1 MDMRA
6 DAEAF
11 IAYLLHEKRYSAAT
25 AASYERVLR
34 KAVSALERE
43 CPEVKDWSAVGQNEM
58 RLLAREFNFGERSQK
73 LVSGSVAH
81 DLYAM
86 SSFFKF
92 MVKKGRLES
101 DPFSF
106 VRAPSVKKPLPRV
119 LTMSELDRLLDQNPE
134 NPRECRDLAI
144 AELLF
149 SSGLRVSELTSLTL
163 KDYDAGS
170 AEIRVTGKGGK
181 TRVVPVG
188 RRARARIEAYLHMRE
203 AFGPK
208 EDFLFLN
215 RYGAG
220 LTTRAVEQNLK
231 QLAERAGMSIDIFP
245 HKLRHSFATEM
256 VEHGADL
263 RSVQEMLGHS
273 SLAATQVYTNLDF
286 EHLRKVYGAAH
297 PRAAL
302 KDKDKKET
310 Q

>member
-1 MDMRA
+1 MALIA

-25 AASYERVLR
+25 ASSYERVLK
-34 KAVSALERE
+34 KAVTALSRE
-43 CPEVKDWSAVGQNEM
+43 FPDLKEWSAVGQNEM
-58 RLLAREFNFGERSQK
+58 RLLSREFNFGQQAQK
-73 LVSGSVAH
+73 LQSGSVAH
-81 DLYAM
+81 DLYAL

-92 MVKKGRLES
+92 MVKKGRMPS

-106 VRAPSVKKPLPRV
+106 VQAPRVKKPLPRV
-119 LTMSELDRLLDQNPE
+119 LTLTELDRLLDQHPE
-134 NPRECRDLAI
+134 NPREVRDLAI

-149 SSGLRVSELTSLTL
+149 SSGLRVSELTSLML
-163 KDYDAGS
+163 KDYDDGT
-170 AEIRVTGKGGK
+170 AEVRVTGKGGK

-188 RRARARIEAYLHMRE
+188 SRARACLGNYLKVRGE
-203 AFGPK
+203 FAPK

-215 RYGAG
+215 RYGQG

-231 QLAERAGMSIDIFP
+231 KLAERAGLNIDIFP

-297 PRAAL
+297 PRSTL
-302 KDKDKKET
+302 KKEPS
-310 Q
+310 